1 MDEQQSMITYYA
13 HESEMNRMERV
24 NKRWFVAFLIV
35 LVMLFATNAGWIIY
49 EHQFETYEIQQTVET
64 GQGDAAVAGIG
75 DASNGQSN
83 STHQS
88 QGAEEQL

>member
-1 MDEQQSMITYYA
+1 MDEQQVMIPYYA
-13 HESEMNRMERV
+13 HEGEMSRMERI

-49 EHQFETYEIQQTVET
+49 EHQFETYDIQQAVET

-75 DASNGQSN
+75 DAINGQN
-83 STHQS
+83 N
-88 QGAEEQL
+88 AED

>member
-1 MDEQQSMITYYA
+1 MDEQQAMIPYYA
-13 HESEMNRMERV
+13 HEGEMSRMERV

-83 STHQS
+83 STHQG
-88 QGAEEQL
+88 QGAEEQQ